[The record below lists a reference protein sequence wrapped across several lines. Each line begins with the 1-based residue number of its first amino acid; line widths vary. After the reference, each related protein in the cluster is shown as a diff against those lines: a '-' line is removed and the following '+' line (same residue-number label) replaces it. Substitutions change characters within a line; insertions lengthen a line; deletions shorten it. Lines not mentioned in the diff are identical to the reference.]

1 MGGLAQV
8 AGVAISYQRRQLSA
22 KANCEGAMPLPS
34 MIALMVP
41 SGRTRPRILITW
53 SEGSLGVPCSPNRH
67 LEELRIFRQID
78 LPGRQ
83 IEPHSL
89 SDVRPG
95 LVLGFAGGGAAGE
108 LGAHGRI
115 IAGLE
120 IMFQNDPERHTHSL
134 LLRT

>member
-1 MGGLAQV
+1 MGGLGQV

-83 IEPHSL
+83 I
-89 SDVRPG
+89 RPP
-95 LVLGFAGGGAAGE
+95 
-108 LGAHGRI
+108 
-115 IAGLE
+115 
-120 IMFQNDPERHTHSL
+120 DPEEKDLIPITAEWRGDSDFTL
-134 LLRT
+134 VPAG